1 MFANDNIV
9 LICSYAAP
17 IQHASVCDWD
27 HRKTPFL
34 RIVFGLCCLLGLTD
48 LKGGCLDATCE
59 AELFERSQAVAKVE
73 VIIRESFIDSDD
85 TIATRYQLR
94 RIENYKGEVPTEF
107 EIISAGGKLEHECHL
122 RSDFLDLQPNQ
133 KYALMLHQDEQGR
146 WTAPGMM
153 ALNAPDGCEQ
163 TCQYLHNGACGSR
176 PQHATVAAT
185 TADVGFDTANSGV
198 PSSRVT
204 TTGYLETN
212 LQPTR
217 FIACDGNEPI
227 RYIVD
232 VNASQLP
239 SGMNVN
245 AALAVV
251 REALNVWSSVS
262 SLRFVYDGT
271 ESFSSA
277 ASSISVNDRRLR
289 IQLHDPYG
297 AVNGS
302 VLGIGGGFFRA
313 EPSSHTGGTIN
324 GQAFQERLSGYVVIE
339 NVTIQTSLQNADKFK
354 HVLTHELGHALGLAH
369 SSEDPNEAD
378 TTLKNATM
386 YYMATNSGA
395 VINAYDSDRIQF
407 GYPATQTP
415 PTAINRVISAITT
428 HSFYGSL
435 PTNVLGVNRIRLRSY
450 DRQGDVA
457 SATIVGQHSSNPDAG
472 TFSIDGNDLVFTPSG
487 FYYANRYSDTEIE
500 QGYYRDYADVVFSD
514 GINQSRP
521 IRYTVIALNQD
532 TTPSDGLPDNW
543 MTEHFE
549 TTAPGTIGSNRHP
562 DSDPDGDGLSNR
574 LEFCLNTDPN
584 NPQSGPVA
592 ISFVAGSRKLN
603 FRPQRFAPYFIE
615 SSNNLQAGSWALSRI
630 SATDQDATDISVDF
644 SLDPVGT
651 MRFFRVGTD
660 F

>member
-1 MFANDNIV
+1 MLANYIIV
-9 LICSYAAP
+9 LICSHVAP
-17 IQHASVCDWD
+17 IQHASICDRD

-73 VIIRESFIDSDD
+73 VITRESFIDSDD

-198 PSSRVT
+198 PSSKVT
-204 TTGYLETN
+204 TTGYLETSG
-212 LQPTR
+212 QPTR
-217 FIACDGNEPI
+217 FTACDGNEPI
-227 RYIVD
+227 RYLVD
-232 VNASQLP
+232 VNVSQLP

-245 AALAVV
+245 AALAAV

-262 SLRFVYDGT
+262 SLKFVYDGT
-271 ESFSSA
+271 ESFGSA
-277 ASSISVNDRRLR
+277 ASSISVYDKRLR
-289 IQLHDPYG
+289 IQLHDPFG
-297 AVNGS
+297 AVSGS
-302 VLGIGGGFFRA
+302 ILGIGGGVFRTA
-313 EPSSHTGGTIN
+313 SSSYTGGTIS
-324 GQAFQERLSGYVVIE
+324 GQGFQERLYGYVVME
-339 NVTIQTSLQNADKFK
+339 NVTNQSSLQNADKFK

-378 TTLKNATM
+378 TILKNATM
-386 YYMATNSGA
+386 YFLASNSGA

-407 GYPATQTP
+407 GYPAAQTP
-415 PTAINRVISAITT
+415 PTAVNRVISAITT
-428 HSFYGSL
+428 HSSYGAL
-435 PTNVLGVNRIRLRSY
+435 PTNMLGVNRIRLRSY

-457 SATIVGQHSSNPDAG
+457 SATIVELANTGAG
-472 TFSIDGNDLVFTPSG
+472 TFSINGNDLVFTPSD
-487 FYYANRYSDTEIE
+487 FYNNGRLSDAQIQ
-500 QGYYRDYADVVFSD
+500 QGYYYDYADVVFND
-514 GINQSRP
+514 GIHQSRP
-521 IRYTVIALNQD
+521 IRYTVIALNSD
-532 TTPSDGLPDNW
+532 STPSDGLPDNW
-543 MTEHFE
+543 MTDHFGA
-549 TTAPGTIGSNRHP
+549 TTVGAIGRDRHP

-574 LEFCLNTDPN
+574 LEFCLNSNPK
-584 NPQSGPVA
+584 NPQSGPIAV
-592 ISFVAGSRKLN
+592 SFVASSRKLN
-603 FRPQRFAPYFIE
+603 FRPQRFAPYYIE
-615 SSNNLQAGSWALSRI
+615 SSNNLQSGSWALSRV
-630 SATDQDATDISVDF
+630 STMDQDATDISVDF
-644 SLDPVGT
+644 SSDPAST